1 MFYYALRDFAKQQT
15 ETYVYQ
21 EAHELE
27 DNKKKNLRDEIAEL
41 VQRID
46 SVEILATI
54 VEFIRGIL

>member
-1 MFYYALRDFAKQQT
+1 M
-15 ETYVYQ
+15 
-21 EAHELE
+21 E